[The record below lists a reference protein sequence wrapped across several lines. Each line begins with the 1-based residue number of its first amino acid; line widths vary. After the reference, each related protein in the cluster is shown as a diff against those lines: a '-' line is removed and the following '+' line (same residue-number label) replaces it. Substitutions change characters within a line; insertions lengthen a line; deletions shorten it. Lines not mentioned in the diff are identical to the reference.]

1 MGLLLVQTAQALF
14 YFRRNMAITVQE
26 LINSALRLIR
36 VLDSGETPTATESN
50 DALNALNQMVSN
62 WSAAG
67 VPIYVES
74 KDTIPLTGASSYTLP
89 SRPVRITAAHVSYS
103 GISFPVSVVPSAQ
116 WTQPKDR
123 TATSKFAKE
132 LYYDSGFPTATIYL
146 WPIVQSGSSLELFSL
161 KPLAQFAS
169 LGDTI
174 ALPAGYE
181 HALRYGLAA
190 VLAPEYGSAL
200 PVEYQQQAANATAA
214 IAAMNTATLAQGPPP
229 SAVPAAS

>member
-1 MGLLLVQTAQALF
+1 LLVQDF
-14 YFRRNMAITVQE
+14 
-26 LINSALRLIR
+26 INSVLRLIR

-50 DALNALNQMVSN
+50 NALESLNQLIGS

-67 VPIYVES
+67 VPIYQES
-74 KDTIPLTGASSYTLP
+74 KDTIALTGASLYPLA
-89 SRPVRITAAHVSYS
+89 SRPVRLTAAQVSYS
-103 GISFPVSVVPSAQ
+103 GITFPVAIVPSQQ

-132 LYYDSGFPTATIYL
+132 LYYDGAFPTGNIYL
-146 WPIVQSGSSLELFSL
+146 WPTVTSGSTLELFSL

-174 ALPAGYE
+174 NLPSGYE
-181 HALRYGLAA
+181 QALRFGLAG

-200 PVEYQQQAANATAA
+200 PPEVAAGAAAAQSAIANMNASVIGQAA
-214 IAAMNTATLAQGPPP
+214 PPA
-229 SAVPAAS
+229 AVPAAS

>member
-1 MGLLLVQTAQALF
+1 
-14 YFRRNMAITVQE
+14 MATTQD

-50 DALNALNQMVSN
+50 DALTALNQMISN

-67 VPIYVES
+67 VPIYQES
-74 KDTIPLTGASSYTLP
+74 KDTITLTGAANYPLVT
-89 SRPVRITAAHVSYS
+89 RPIKITSAQVSFA
-103 GISFPVSVVPSAQ
+103 GISFPVGIVTSQQ

-132 LYYDSGFPTATIYL
+132 LYWDGGYPNGMVWL
-146 WPIVQSGSSLELFSL
+146 WPLVAAGSMLEVFSL

-174 ALPAGYE
+174 NLPAGYE
-181 HALRYGLAA
+181 QALRFGLAG
-190 VLAPEYGSAL
+190 VLAPEYGTAL
-200 PVEYQQQAANATAA
+200 PPEYQQVAAEAKQSIASMNASVIGQA
-214 IAAMNTATLAQGPPP
+214 PPA
-229 SAVPAAS
+229 SAVPAAV